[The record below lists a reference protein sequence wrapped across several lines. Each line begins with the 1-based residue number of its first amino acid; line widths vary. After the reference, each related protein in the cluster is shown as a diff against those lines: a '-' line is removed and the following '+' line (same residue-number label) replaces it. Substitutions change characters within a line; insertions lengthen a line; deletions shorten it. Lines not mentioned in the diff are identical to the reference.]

1 MNNHT
6 TLDHEIDHF
15 IYLIRPT
22 FPKLVKYEQEHQHL
36 NLSDAIHNATHTI
49 IQIVKHIALQPYV
62 FQDPMRVTPS
72 DPIEKIQYITE
83 LLIEDLRVLINEHS
97 LSHRNKIIEIS
108 SWEEFSNDIMLPAV
122 FSAID
127 DMISF
132 EAWKLNEAQR
142 EIEWKSKMDAI
153 VKRVAKVQ
161 REEFFKQHGY
171 NPPGTGPI
179 AHWGP

>member
-1 MNNHT
+1 
-6 TLDHEIDHF
+6 
-15 IYLIRPT
+15 
-22 FPKLVKYEQEHQHL
+22 
-36 NLSDAIHNATHTI
+36 
-49 IQIVKHIALQPYV
+49 
-62 FQDPMRVTPS
+62 
-72 DPIEKIQYITE
+72 
-83 LLIEDLRVLINEHS
+83 
-97 LSHRNKIIEIS
+97 LSHRDKTIEIS

-161 REEFFKQHGY
+161 REEFFKKHGF

-179 AHWGP
+179 APWGY